1 MAPRLFTSLLT
12 LLLPLYA
19 VAADTRVSE
28 ASGPLRV
35 NQDNPSWFVRPDGQ
49 AVWLTGSH
57 TWANFQERGV
67 EGQTPNFDYEGYL
80 GFLERH
86 GHNFI
91 RLWSWEQA
99 QWMQFVDK
107 GVPVRYGRS

>member
-19 VAADTRVSE
+19 VAADTGVSE
-28 ASGPLRV
+28 AIGPLRV

-67 EGQTPNFDYEGYL
+67 EGQTPDFDCDR
-80 GFLERH
+80 FLDNDNRVV
-86 GHNFI
+86 NNT
-91 RLWSWEQA
+91 
-99 QWMQFVDK
+99 VDGK
-107 GVPVRYGRS
+107 ISVSETENVARDNHP